1 MPLVSGEPSTS
12 RRLAYWIIGA
22 VAALVIFVA
31 GIIVGGHPR
40 QSGLDQLPSPVRDVL
55 VGGSMGSLPDQVI
68 NILAD
73 RYRGPID
80 RSELERVAAAAA
92 AASLGNRWTQYLTP
106 DQYRE
111 LMRASEGRYTGI
123 GIRVKRRTDG
133 IGITEVFADSPAA
146 TAGLVKGDVITSVGG
161 IPVAKRGPEKS
172 VLAIAGK
179 PGTDVILGVRT
190 ADGTEKTVKVT
201 RGDVTVPLVEG
212 RIAQGKGCKVA
223 VVSLDRFDVGAGDAV
238 RDEVT
243 KLLGQGATAVVLDLR
258 GDPGGLVD
266 EAVNVAGDFLKSGST
281 VVSIKGRTTPE
292 EVRKTDGD
300 PIPADVPVTVLV
312 DRNSASASEIVTGA
326 LKDNGRAL
334 VVGEPTFGKSE
345 VQVTQRTTD
354 GGAVKVTIAGYLT
367 PKGTDIG
374 KKGVQPDVQA
384 VDRPGTSADEALDVA
399 LAHACT
405 GKR

>member
-12 RRLAYWIIGA
+12 RRLAYWITGA

-40 QSGLDQLPSPVRDVL
+40 QSGLDQLPAPVRDVL

-80 RSELERVAAAAA
+80 RPELERVAAAAA

>member
-12 RRLAYWIIGA
+12 RRLAYWITGA

-40 QSGLDQLPSPVRDVL
+40 QSGLDQLPAPVRDVL

-80 RSELERVAAAAA
+80 RPELERVAAAAA

-374 KKGVQPDVQA
+374 KKGVQPDVRA

-405 GKR
+405 GKP

>member
-374 KKGVQPDVQA
+374 KKGVQPDVRA

-405 GKR
+405 GKP

>member
-1 MPLVSGEPSTS
+1 MPLVPGEPSTS
-12 RRLAYWIIGA
+12 RRVGRWVVA
-22 VAALVIFVA
+22 VAVGLVIFVA
-31 GIIVGGHPR
+31 GIVVGGHPR
-40 QSGLDQLPSPVRDVL
+40 QSGLDQLPTPLRDVL
-55 VGGSMGSLPDQVI
+55 VGGSVGSLPDQVI
-68 NILAD
+68 NVLAD

-80 RSELERVAAAAA
+80 RTELERVAAAAA

-106 DQYRE
+106 EQYRE

-123 GIRVKRRTDG
+123 GIRVKRSNGG

-146 TAGLVKGDVITSVGG
+146 AAGLAKGDVITSVGG
-161 IPVAKRGPEKS
+161 IPVSKRGPEKS

-179 PGTDVILGVRT
+179 PGTAVTLGIRT
-190 ADGTEKTVKVT
+190 VDGATKTVKVT

-212 RIAQGKGCKVA
+212 RIRQGDGCKVA

-243 KLLGQGATAVVLDLR
+243 KLLGKGATAVVLDLR
-258 GDPGGLVD
+258 DDPGGLVN
-266 EAVNVAGDFLKSGST
+266 EAVAVAGDFLKPGQK
-281 VVSIKGRTTPE
+281 VVTIKGRTTPE
-292 EVRKTDGD
+292 ETRKAEGD

-354 GGAVKVTIAGYLT
+354 GGAIKVTIAGYLT

-374 KKGVQPDVQA
+374 KKGVQPDVVV
-384 VDRPGTSADEALDVA
+384 VDRPGTNADEALDVA
-399 LAHACT
+399 LARACT
-405 GKR
+405 GKP

>member
-1 MPLVSGEPSTS
+1 MPLVPGEPSTS
-12 RRLAYWIIGA
+12 RRVGRWVVAIA
-22 VAALVIFVA
+22 VGLVIFVA
-31 GIIVGGHPR
+31 GIVVGGHPR
-40 QSGLDQLPSPVRDVL
+40 QSGLDQLPTPVRDVL
-55 VGGSMGSLPDQVI
+55 VGGSVGSLPDQVI
-68 NILAD
+68 NVLAD

-80 RSELERVAAAAA
+80 RTELERVAAAAA

-123 GIRVKRRTDG
+123 GIRVKRGTGG

-146 TAGLVKGDVITSVGG
+146 KAGLVKGDVITSVGG
-161 IPVAKRGPEKS
+161 IPVSKRGPEKS

-179 PGTDVILGVRT
+179 PGTTVTLGIRT
-190 ADGTEKTVKVT
+190 ADGATKTVKVT

-212 RIAQGKGCKVA
+212 RIRQGNGCKVA

-243 KLLGQGATAVVLDLR
+243 KLLGKGATAVVLDLR

-266 EAVNVAGDFLKSGST
+266 EAVNVAGDFLKPGQK
-281 VVSIKGRTTPE
+281 VVTIKGRTTPE
-292 EVRKTDGD
+292 ETRKAEGD

-312 DRNSASASEIVTGA
+312 DKNSASASEIVTGA

-334 VVGEPTFGKSE
+334 VVGTPTFGKSE

-354 GGAVKVTIAGYLT
+354 GGAIKVTIAGYLT

-374 KKGVQPDVQA
+374 KKGVQPDVVA

-399 LAHACT
+399 LAHACA
-405 GKR
+405 GKP

>member
-201 RGDVTVPLVEG
+201 RGDVTVPLGEG

-374 KKGVQPDVQA
+374 KKGVQPDVRA

-405 GKR
+405 GKP

>member
-1 MPLVSGEPSTS
+1 MPLVPGEPSTA
-12 RRLAYWIIGA
+12 RRLTYWIVGA
-22 VAALVIFVA
+22 VVALFIFVA
-31 GIIVGGHPR
+31 GIVVGGHPR
-40 QSGLDQLPSPVRDVL
+40 QSGLDQLPSPVRDAL

-68 NILAD
+68 NILSD

-80 RSELERVAAAAA
+80 RAELERVAAAAA

-106 DQYRE
+106 EQYQQ

-123 GIRVKRRTDG
+123 GIRVRRAKDG
-133 IGITEVFADSPAA
+133 IAITEVFAGSPAQA
-146 TAGLVKGDVITSVGG
+146 AGLVKGDIITAVGG
-161 IPVAKRGPEKS
+161 IPVSERGAEKS

-179 PGTDVILGVRT
+179 PGTKVTLGIRT
-190 ADGTEKTVKVT
+190 PGGTTKTVNVS

-212 RIAQGKGCKVA
+212 RIEQGTGCKVA

-243 KLLGQGATAVVLDLR
+243 TLLGKGATAVVLDLR

-266 EAVNVAGDFLKSGST
+266 EAVNVAGDFLKPGQT

-292 EVRKTDGD
+292 EVRKADGD

-334 VVGEPTFGKSE
+334 VVGTPTFGKSE

-374 KKGVQPDVQA
+374 KKGVQPDVVA
-384 VDRPGTSADEALDVA
+384 VDRAGTGADEALAVA
-399 LAHACT
+399 VAHACT
-405 GKR
+405 GKP

>member
-1 MPLVSGEPSTS
+1 MPLVSGEPSTP
-12 RRLAYWIIGA
+12 RRLAYWIAGG
-22 VAALVIFVA
+22 VAAVIIFVA

-40 QSGLDQLPSPVRDVL
+40 QSGLDQLPAPVRDAL

-68 NILAD
+68 NVLAD

-80 RSELERVAAAAA
+80 RDELERVAAAAA

-106 DQYRE
+106 EQYRQ

-123 GIRVKRRTDG
+123 GIRVKRGKDG
-133 IGITEVFADSPAA
+133 VGITEVFADSPAA
-146 TAGLVKGDVITSVGG
+146 AAGLVKGDVIISVAG
-161 IPVAKRGPEKS
+161 IPVSTRGPEKS

-179 PGTDVILGVRT
+179 PGTTVTLGIRT
-190 ADGTEKTVKVT
+190 ADGTDKTVKVT

-212 RIAQGKGCKVA
+212 RIEQGDGCKVA

-243 KLLGQGATAVVLDLR
+243 RLLGQGATAVVLDLR

-266 EAVNVAGDFLKSGST
+266 EAVNVAGDFLKPGT
-281 VVSIKGRTTPE
+281 KVVSIKGRTTPE

-354 GGAVKVTIAGYLT
+354 GGAIKVTIAGYLT

-374 KKGVQPDVQA
+374 KKGVQPDVVA
-384 VDRPGTSADEALDVA
+384 VDRRGTDADEALDVA

-405 GKR
+405 GKP

>member
-1 MPLVSGEPSTS
+1 
-12 RRLAYWIIGA
+12 
-22 VAALVIFVA
+22 
-31 GIIVGGHPR
+31 
-40 QSGLDQLPSPVRDVL
+40 
-55 VGGSMGSLPDQVI
+55 
-68 NILAD
+68 
-73 RYRGPID
+73 
-80 RSELERVAAAAA
+80 
-92 AASLGNRWTQYLTP
+92 
-106 DQYRE
+106 
-111 LMRASEGRYTGI
+111 MRASEGRYTGI

-405 GKR
+405 GKP

>member
-12 RRLAYWIIGA
+12 RRVGRWVVA
-22 VAALVIFVA
+22 VAVGLVIFVT
-31 GIIVGGHPR
+31 GIVVGGHPR
-40 QSGLDQLPSPVRDVL
+40 QSGLDQLPTPLRDVL
-55 VGGSMGSLPDQVI
+55 VGGSVGSLPDQVI
-68 NILAD
+68 NVLAD

-80 RSELERVAAAAA
+80 RTELERVAAAAA

-106 DQYRE
+106 EQYRE

-123 GIRVKRRTDG
+123 GIRVKRSNGG

-146 TAGLVKGDVITSVGG
+146 TAGLAKGDVITSVGG
-161 IPVAKRGPEKS
+161 IPVSKRGPEKS

-179 PGTDVILGVRT
+179 LGTSVTLGIRT
-190 ADGTEKTVKVT
+190 ADGTTKTVKVT

-212 RIAQGKGCKVA
+212 RIRQGDGCKVA

-243 KLLGQGATAVVLDLR
+243 KLLGKGATAVVLDLR

-266 EAVNVAGDFLKSGST
+266 EAVAVAGDFLKPGQA
-281 VVSIKGRTTPE
+281 VVTIKGRTTPE
-292 EVRKTDGD
+292 EMRKAEGD

-334 VVGEPTFGKSE
+334 VVGEPTFGKSA

-354 GGAVKVTIAGYLT
+354 GGAIKVTIAGYLT

-374 KKGVQPDVQA
+374 KKGVQPDVFV
-384 VDRPGTSADEALDVA
+384 VDRPGTNADEALDVA
-399 LAHACT
+399 LARACT
-405 GKR
+405 GKP

>member
-12 RRLAYWIIGA
+12 RRLAYWITGA

-40 QSGLDQLPSPVRDVL
+40 QSGLDQLPAPVRDVL

-80 RSELERVAAAAA
+80 RPELERVAAAAA

-212 RIAQGKGCKVA
+212 RIAQGDGCKVA

-266 EAVNVAGDFLKSGST
+266 EAVNVAGDFLKSGT
-281 VVSIKGRTTPE
+281 KVVSIKGRTTPE

-374 KKGVQPDVQA
+374 KKGVQPDVRT
-384 VDRPGTSADEALDVA
+384 VDRPGTTADEALDVA

-405 GKR
+405 GKP